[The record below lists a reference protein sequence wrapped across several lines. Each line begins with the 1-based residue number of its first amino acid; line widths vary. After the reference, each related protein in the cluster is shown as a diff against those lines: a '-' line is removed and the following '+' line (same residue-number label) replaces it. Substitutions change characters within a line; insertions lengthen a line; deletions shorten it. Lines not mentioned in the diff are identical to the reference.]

1 MPFLGYSLSNKE
13 YGYHPTPPNRTQ
25 TLNDGSSL
33 RFWRQAGSNHG
44 GGLAVLPSAIFAT
57 RRQRGVGIYGLRN
70 RGPFWYVSI
79 LSGKYV
85 GGDSKVE
92 AYLDGLDIKLQP
104 FLLVGEEFL
113 HILALVSLEL
123 DHLSHLIVRDNGA
136 IAS

>member
-1 MPFLGYSLSNKE
+1 MRGK
-13 YGYHPTPPNRTQ
+13 Q
-25 TLNDGSSL
+25 I
-33 RFWRQAGSNHG
+33 
-44 GGLAVLPSAIFAT
+44 VL
-57 RRQRGVGIYGLRN
+57 
-70 RGPFWYVSI
+70 
-79 LSGKYV
+79 
-85 GGDSKVE
+85 